1 MLGLLLLQVLASCL
15 WLGHGKVVNSFAE
28 CPQFF
33 YGGTTPND
41 ALNPKNP
48 AWICQLF
55 DNKYRFA
62 TLYDR
67 DKRIPVYSAY
77 KYEPSD
83 AKRPHSWWFVEPQL
97 IDKNSLK
104 QMERESVLTEKYK
117 FTLDQIKES
126 QAVLADYKVMK
137 GLDRGH
143 LSPSSHQDS
152 RESKTATFTLT
163 NIVPQDSSLNTGQ
176 WNNYECK
183 TMVQKTKDCK
193 STYVVTGAVPGNT
206 YVSGNRVNRPSH
218 IWSAACC
225 LGEDTQPKDAWGA
238 IAENDKNRVELVS
251 LGVLEK
257 NLTDLYG
264 KTVTLFNNACPR
276 YQSFYLF

>member
-15 WLGHGKVVNSFAE
+15 WLKHSKVVTSFAS
-28 CPQFF
+28 PQFF
-33 YGGTTPND
+33 YNNATPSN
-41 ALNPKNP
+41 ALLAQNP
-48 AWICQLF
+48 AWICQHYK
-55 DNKYRFA
+55 NQYNFA

-67 DKRIPVYSAY
+67 KMHTPLYSACIY
-77 KYEPSD
+77 QPGPGSRSKS
-83 AKRPHSWWFVEPQL
+83 WFVEPQL

-193 STYVVTGAVPGNT
+193 STYVITGAVPGNT

-238 IAENDKNRVELVS
+238 IAENDKNMVELVS